1 MQANTSKHHQTEK
14 NNFVLTNPEIS
25 VVFKTLAFGAE
36 MSIDKA

>member
-25 VVFKTLAFGAE
+25 AE